1 MSITLKEALELPD
14 IQHIKLV
21 GGRGGLHKVIKWV
34 TIVEIIEDTT
44 RLQEGEFL
52 ITTGYGLDT
61 EANRH
66 DFIKRLAL
74 QHLSAVAIHTGFY
87 MERIPDEFIAA
98 ADAHDLPLIE
108 IPHHMNFSEVTKAL
122 LGHIVNRQ
130 LQIMQDTQQIHREL
144 TMLTLNNQ
152 GLAPL
157 VHMLAARLQAEV
169 DVYDT
174 QATRLEG
181 SSIHSETSVSFEET
195 KHRLIHPIATDQE
208 QYGFLHVQKRTPLT
222 EMDRLIVEQ
231 AAMVCAI
238 EFLKRKAVEEALLR
252 MQEDV
257 LDELL
262 EPGSQDETYLRKL
275 AHRLGSRLEGTM
287 TIMQI
292 ASASEDSLRAFAQSW
307 AQKQNIPI
315 LLREKQRTMTI
326 LLPVQQ
332 EKDAIRAAQSLQQEA
347 QLRLASKL
355 LHIGLSRPFTRLATT
370 AAGAQEAR
378 EALQVSII
386 TGEPILSYDK
396 IGAYAPLLQM
406 KKAGVELTALYS
418 PLLDPLLAYDQKH
431 NSSLLDTLDCYLQHN
446 SNIKNTA
453 AALFIHRHT
462 LKYRLEQIAEKTQK
476 DLQSAHA
483 LTEFHLALMAY
494 RLDHAALKVL

>member
-1 MSITLKEALELPD
+1 
-14 IQHIKLV
+14 
-21 GGRGGLHKVIKWV
+21 
-34 TIVEIIEDTT
+34 
-44 RLQEGEFL
+44 
-52 ITTGYGLDT
+52 
-61 EANRH
+61 
-66 DFIKRLAL
+66 
-74 QHLSAVAIHTGFY
+74 
-87 MERIPDEFIAA
+87 
-98 ADAHDLPLIE
+98 
-108 IPHHMNFSEVTKAL
+108 
-122 LGHIVNRQ
+122 
-130 LQIMQDTQQIHREL
+130 
-144 TMLTLNNQ
+144 
-152 GLAPL
+152 
-157 VHMLAARLQAEV
+157 
-169 DVYDT
+169 
-174 QATRLEG
+174 
-181 SSIHSETSVSFEET
+181 
-195 KHRLIHPIATDQE
+195 
-208 QYGFLHVQKRTPLT
+208 
-222 EMDRLIVEQ
+222 MDRLIVEQ

-262 EPGSQDETYLRKL
+262 ETGSQDETYLRKL